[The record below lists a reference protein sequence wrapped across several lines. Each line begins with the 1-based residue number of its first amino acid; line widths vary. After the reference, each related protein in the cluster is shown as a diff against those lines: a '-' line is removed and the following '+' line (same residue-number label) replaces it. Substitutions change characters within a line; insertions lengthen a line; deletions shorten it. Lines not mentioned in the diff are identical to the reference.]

1 MASRHYVHEED
12 EKYFSKAFATFAEL
26 RKNNVMT
33 DIVLSTLND
42 PQTLKKVNG
51 CESFNSEI
59 ENTIVDM
66 NNMEVSTYLCVL
78 VRVEYKYIFSLLK
91 KYVFHTISLSN
102 QL

>member
-12 EKYFSKAFATFAEL
+12 DKYFSKAFATFAEL

-51 CESFNSEI
+51 CESSNSEI
-59 ENTIVDM
+59 ENAMLDM
-66 NNMEVSTYLCVL
+66 NNMEVSNYLCVL
-78 VRVEYKYIFSLLK
+78 VTVEYKYYFKNMYYIP
-91 KYVFHTISLSN
+91 FHC
-102 QL
+102 

>member
-12 EKYFSKAFATFAEL
+12 DKYFSKAFATFAEL

-59 ENTIVDM
+59 ENTVEDL
-66 NNMEVSTYLCVL
+66 NNIEVSNYLCVL
-78 VRVEYKYIFSLLK
+78 VRVEYKYILFQ
-91 KYVFHTISLSN
+91 KYVLHSISLSN